1 MSEETAIA
9 RTAILKDDP
18 SNGGAPLFSIVL
30 PEDCG
35 ECTFLFQDHQPFVFI
50 VMRRGRPLI
59 WLRPQHHKRLAV
71 EITECGYWESV
82 SGDALEMAT
91 RLARAWEQRTDL

>member
-1 MSEETAIA
+1 MSGETVIL
-9 RTAILKDDP
+9 RTAILRDDL
-18 SNGGAPLFSIVL
+18 SNGGAPLFSVVL

-59 WLRPQHHKRLAV
+59 WLRPQYNRRLAV
-71 EITECGYWESV
+71 EITEPKSWEGV
-82 SGDALEMAT
+82 SGDALEMAA